1 MKLRLLKSSLIE
13 IINEAVKDFV
23 DELDEATV
31 SANIDGYN
39 TPFAFGDKS
48 DKSKKKKIQ
57 VSTNST
63 GYRMIEGKV
72 NKKELQSFIKE
83 YLESNFTDPKK
94 ALNLEINITEDIK
107 PADMSLIKRL
117 IRREVAQILRDLWFK
132 RATWSR

>member
-1 MKLRLLKSSLIE
+1 MKVRLLKSSLIE

-23 DELDEATV
+23 DEATV

-83 YLESNFTDPKK
+83 YLESNFADPR
-94 ALNLEINITEDIK
+94 N
-107 PADMSLIKRL
+107 
-117 IRREVAQILRDLWFK
+117 
-132 RATWSR
+132 